1 MRPLGEE
8 GGGWWSPSAFTI
20 SLAPQRNKM
29 SEACPGCQEAGT
41 LERVSWKYVSGVGN
55 PEELLPGTRKG
66 QEGESVHEGLG
77 EAGGHRL

>member
-1 MRPLGEE
+1 
-8 GGGWWSPSAFTI
+8 
-20 SLAPQRNKM
+20 M